1 MARLLLWN
9 HGSKDLR
16 GSQRSF
22 TKFVLDGCECAAG
35 ICAAIGG
42 GGVMETRKCSQ
53 VVREIDL

>member
-22 TKFVLDGCECAAG
+22 TKLVLDGCECAAG

-42 GGVMETRKCSQ
+42 VMETRKRSQ
-53 VVREIDL
+53 MVREIDL